1 MALRIST
8 ISRTQ
13 KLFDKSVNYVSTP
26 NTSKAKPKKKE
37 ITECKKKP
45 LIVRTI
51 LFYVISINWILG
63 GIVMIFNIAAM
74 NDIRLFFITFL
85 FGLYGHLMYIFD

>member
-1 MALRIST
+1 MA
-8 ISRTQ
+8 Q
-13 KLFDKSVNYVSTP
+13 AKS
-26 NTSKAKPKKKE
+26 KK
-37 ITECKKKP
+37 TETTKCKKKP

-63 GIVMIFNIAAM
+63 GIAMILNISAM
-74 NDIRLFFITFL
+74 SDIRLFFITFL